1 MCFVTHNLAFKM
13 SNFGPLYLCRSL
25 RQVSNSQ
32 KRAPEVSIS
41 NKLTKRQPLE
51 KLYSSWNRIHFRSN
65 MSSHPVKLRFLDL
78 GKCWVDFV
86 GQLLTLAKE
95 IFQFTNI
102 SPLASSRYKH
112 NLNRKTI
119 ILFLKGIWREDPRR
133 SRCSFCRRSIWN
145 RKKTPNARLC
155 CKGSSISWWSW

>member
-1 MCFVTHNLAFKM
+1 MFFVTHNLAFKM

-65 MSSHPVKLRFLDL
+65 ISHHPVKLRFFRFGKML
-78 GKCWVDFV
+78 GGFRRAVVNTCQRNLSIHEYLSF
-86 GQLLTLAKE
+86 GLLKV
-95 IFQFTNI
+95 N
-102 SPLASSRYKH
+102 S
-112 NLNRKTI
+112 
-119 ILFLKGIWREDPRR
+119 
-133 SRCSFCRRSIWN
+133 
-145 RKKTPNARLC
+145 
-155 CKGSSISWWSW
+155 

>member
-102 SPLASSRYKH
+102 SPLASSRYEH

-119 ILFLKGIWREDPRR
+119 ILFLKRNMAWRPQKVTLL
-133 SRCSFCRRSIWN
+133 ILP
-145 RKKTPNARLC
+145 KKHLKSQKNSQPQIVL
-155 CKGSSISWWSW
+155 